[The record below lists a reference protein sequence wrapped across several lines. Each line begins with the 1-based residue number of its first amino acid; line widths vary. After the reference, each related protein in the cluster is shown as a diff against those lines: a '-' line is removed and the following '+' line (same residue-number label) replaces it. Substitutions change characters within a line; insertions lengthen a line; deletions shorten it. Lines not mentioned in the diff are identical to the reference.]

1 MAATLVRMP
10 CRNVVIFGGKGPF
23 LVTPISVD
31 MVDPAFFF
39 CRQGLACYRLMGSP
53 LSGCVPLLLWGFR
66 GPETLADI
74 LPPDMTGQV
83 ASSSCPPAP
92 LLLPR
97 SPTVT
102 CHMPTQS
109 PDQAVAFFY
118 LKRHVTDVFKMQNG

>member
-23 LVTPISVD
+23 LATPISD
-31 MVDPAFFF
+31 DLVDPA
-39 CRQGLACYRLMGSP
+39 
-53 LSGCVPLLLWGFR
+53 LLLSARATGLWGVLYLGVCHYYYGGSVDLR
-66 GPETLADI
+66 RADI

-92 LLLPR
+92 LLLLR
-97 SPTVT
+97 SPTVIG
-102 CHMPTQS
+102 HMPTLS

-118 LKRHVTDVFKMQNG
+118 LKRHVTDIFKMQNG